1 MAERHPSLRGRLIT
15 LLVAGIGLVWAGIGI
30 ATYFDAR
37 YHSGRIFDAQLAEYS
52 EVLAAVAGHEV
63 YEIAGKTTSLDHDYG
78 QTSTYQVYSRAGDL
92 LLRSHAAPLSPIA
105 LSDGFSDEQV
115 AGERWRAYRR
125 VDMENDFV
133 IIVAHRQDERDAL
146 VRDFAVRLLAPFALG
161 LPLVALAIWLAVARA
176 LVPLVRLAR
185 DVGLRGVDRLA
196 PVDATEA
203 PREIVPLVDAL
214 NHLFARLERSFDNE
228 RRFTGDAAHELRT
241 PLAAL
246 RTHAEVALTTASD
259 ERRRRS
265 LEQVVAGVERA
276 GRLVEQMLTLARLD
290 SAMRRDETAAD
301 LGEIAREVVEA
312 MRPEAAARR
321 VTVVLEAPS
330 QGPRVGGEAAMLHA
344 LVRNLV
350 ENALRHAPEAGRVRV
365 GLGEEGGRA
374 KLAVEDSGPGVPP
387 EFRERIFERHFR
399 LPGDSGGAAG
409 LGLSIARRVAQL
421 HGGAIGADASPSLG
435 GLRVTVTFPAFGK
448 ETLSRGADSGV
459 THFNKEND
467 S

>member
-1 MAERHPSLRGRLIT
+1 MCIRDS
-15 LLVAGIGLVWAGIGI
+15 
-30 ATYFDAR
+30 
-37 YHSGRIFDAQLAEYS
+37 
-52 EVLAAVAGHEV
+52 
-63 YEIAGKTTSLDHDYG
+63 
-78 QTSTYQVYSRAGDL
+78 
-92 LLRSHAAPLSPIA
+92 
-105 LSDGFSDEQV
+105 
-115 AGERWRAYRR
+115 RR
-125 VDMENDFV
+125 VDAENDFV

-146 VRDFAVRLLAPFALG
+146 VRDFAMRLLAPFAIG
-161 LPLVALAIWLAVARA
+161 LPLVALAIWLAVTRA
-176 LVPLVRLAR
+176 IVPLVRLAR
-185 DVGLRGVDRLA
+185 DVGLRGADRLA
-196 PVDATEA
+196 PVDAAEA

-214 NHLFARLERSFDNE
+214 NHLFARLERSFENE

-276 GRLVEQMLTLARLD
+276 ARLVEQMLTLARLD
-290 SAMRRDETAAD
+290 AASPRDETAAD

-321 VTVVLEAPS
+321 VTVELEAPS
-330 QGPRVGGEAAMLHA
+330 KGPEVGGEPAMLHA

-350 ENALRHAPEAGRVRV
+350 ENALRHAPEAGMVRV

-387 EFRERIFERHFR
+387 EFLERIFERHFR

-448 ETLSRGADSGV
+448 ETLSHGADSGV
-459 THFNKEND
+459 THFNKETD